1 VLLDSKSEGHMSV
14 VSDIPLG
21 HLRKLVSE
29 IRDKEFT
36 KESWQSWYNR
46 TGSGQLLRQASTAV
60 CILNEMIFGL
70 SDQAVDNLIRL
81 FHTSELNREG
91 VQAPDAKGAD
101 AQPNTVEHPER
112 TRSIWK
118 VSQERVARSHL
129 NDCVGRITH
138 EYLSSEVWNLPID
151 QKSSLIQSD
160 GEVEEITL
168 HFFHDTAMLQQVLCL
183 SIRKCI

>member
-1 VLLDSKSEGHMSV
+1 MSV

-21 HLRKLVSE
+21 YLRKLVSE
-29 IRDKEFT
+29 VRDKEFT

-70 SDQAVDNLIRL
+70 SDQAVDNLIGL
-81 FHTSELNREG
+81 FHKSGINKEG
-91 VQAPDAKGAD
+91 VQALDAKGAD
-101 AQPNTVEHPER
+101 AQPKTVEHPEL

-129 NDCVGRITH
+129 NDCVGRILH
-138 EYLSSEVWNLPID
+138 EYLSSEVWNLPVD
-151 QKSSLIQSD
+151 QESSLIQSH
-160 GEVEEITL
+160 GEVEEITF
-168 HFFHDTAMLQQVLCL
+168 HFFRDTAMLKQVLFL
-183 SIRKCI
+183 SS